1 MFLSFN
7 DVKTELMATYALY
20 SVATT
25 VSVIQLFYWFQLNDK
40 LGPVVISASQ
50 VLLDVFTISSMYVI
64 FLVAFSGG
72 IIFIIGTEKV
82 AQSFRVQF
90 LFKGNS
96 SREQEPGYMYNF
108 AKTMEVLFWQ
118 SLSPEDPEK
127 RLADES
133 LSSLSST
140 IFTKTLMAVF
150 QTIIVI
156 VFMNLLVAVMNATVQ
171 KVQDKKE
178 LYWMFARSSVWIRFF
193 DDNCALP
200 PPFNLITVLR
210 QIVGFSLTLI
220 SSRKRKYSTTTISL
234 KKSESQAKYR
244 ELMLSLI
251 QRFQED
257 QKRLDEEGA
266 YCALREM
273 KEEIIQ
279 ELKSLQVRGGL
290 TTQMSR
296 SAKFNPTQDGD

>member
-1 MFLSFN
+1 MKIYSFD
-7 DVKTELMATYALY
+7 DVKAELMTTYALY

-25 VSVIQLFYWFQLNDK
+25 VSVIQLFNWFQLNDK

-90 LFKGNS
+90 LRPYSNRS
-96 SREQEPGYMYNF
+96 TEEPGYMYNF

-118 SLSPEDPEK
+118 SLSPEDPQKGLAEK
-127 RLADES
+127 S

-140 IFTKTLMAVF
+140 IFIKTLMAVF
-150 QTIIVI
+150 QTIIII

-171 KVQDKKE
+171 KIQEKKE

-210 QIVGFSLTLI
+210 LVVKSLLKL
-220 SSRKRKYSTTTISL
+220 SARKRKYSNVPLSL
-234 KKSESQAKYR
+234 KKSERQMKYR

-251 QRFQED
+251 KRLQED

-266 YCALREM
+266 HCALREM
-273 KEEIIQ
+273 KEEILH
-279 ELKSLQVRGGL
+279 ELRTLQVRGEL
-290 TTQMSR
+290 PQNVR
-296 SAKFNPTQDGD
+296 NWKA

>member
-1 MFLSFN
+1 MKIYSFD
-7 DVKTELMATYALY
+7 DVKAELMTTYALY

-90 LFKGNS
+90 LRPYSNRS
-96 SREQEPGYMYNF
+96 MEEPGYMYNF

-118 SLSPEDPEK
+118 SLSPEDPQKGLAEK
-127 RLADES
+127 S

-140 IFTKTLMAVF
+140 IFIKTLMAVF
-150 QTIIVI
+150 QTIIII

-171 KVQDKKE
+171 KIQEKKE

-210 QIVGFSLTLI
+210 LVVKSLLKL
-220 SSRKRKYSTTTISL
+220 SARNRKYSNVPLSL
-234 KKSESQAKYR
+234 KKSERQMKYR

-251 QRFQED
+251 KRLQED

-266 YCALREM
+266 HCALREM
-273 KEEIIQ
+273 KEEILH
-279 ELKSLQVRGGL
+279 ELRTLQVRGEL
-290 TTQMSR
+290 PQNVETWKT
-296 SAKFNPTQDGD
+296 

>member
-1 MFLSFN
+1 M
-7 DVKTELMATYALY
+7 TTTYALY

-50 VLLDVFTISSMYVI
+50 VVLDVFTISSMYVI
-64 FLVAFSGG
+64 ILVAFSGG

-82 AQSFRVQF
+82 AQSFRLQF
-90 LFKGNS
+90 LFKANS
-96 SREQEPGYMYNF
+96 SRDEEPGYLYNF

-118 SLSPEDPEK
+118 SLSPEDPDNKLAEK
-127 RLADES
+127 S

-140 IFTKTLMAVF
+140 VFTKTLMAVF
-150 QTIIVI
+150 QTIII
-156 VFMNLLVAVMNATVQ
+156 LVFMNLLVAVMNATVQ

-200 PPFNLITVLR
+200 PPFNLITVIRLLVR
-210 QIVGFSLTLI
+210 FLHQLI
-220 SSRKRKYSTTTISL
+220 SRRKRKYSNAPLSL
-234 KKSESQAKYR
+234 KKTERQMKYR

-251 QRFQED
+251 QRYQED

-273 KEEIIQ
+273 KEEILY
-279 ELKSLQVRGGL
+279 ELKCLQGRGL
-290 TTQMSR
+290 STQTSR
-296 SAKFNPTQDGD
+296 VA

>member
-1 MFLSFN
+1 MKIYSFD
-7 DVKTELMATYALY
+7 DVKAELMTTYALY

-90 LFKGNS
+90 LRPYSNRS
-96 SREQEPGYMYNF
+96 TEEPGYMYNF

-118 SLSPEDPEK
+118 SLSPEDPQKGLAEK
-127 RLADES
+127 S

-140 IFTKTLMAVF
+140 IFIKTLMAVF
-150 QTIIVI
+150 QTIIII

-171 KVQDKKE
+171 KIQEKKE

-210 QIVGFSLTLI
+210 LVVKSLLKL
-220 SSRKRKYSTTTISL
+220 SARKRKYSNVPLSL
-234 KKSESQAKYR
+234 KKSERQMKYR

-251 QRFQED
+251 KRLQED

-266 YCALREM
+266 HCALREM
-273 KEEIIQ
+273 KEEILH
-279 ELKSLQVRGGL
+279 ELRTLQVRGEL
-290 TTQMSR
+290 PQNVR
-296 SAKFNPTQDGD
+296 NC

>member
-1 MFLSFN
+1 MKIYSFD
-7 DVKTELMATYALY
+7 DVKAELMTTYALY

-90 LFKGNS
+90 LRPYSNRS
-96 SREQEPGYMYNF
+96 TEEPGYMYNF

-118 SLSPEDPEK
+118 SLSPEDPQKGLAEK
-127 RLADES
+127 S

-140 IFTKTLMAVF
+140 IFIKTLMAVF
-150 QTIIVI
+150 QTIIII

-171 KVQDKKE
+171 KIQEKKE

-210 QIVGFSLTLI
+210 LVVKSLLKL
-220 SSRKRKYSTTTISL
+220 SARKRKYSNVPLSL
-234 KKSESQAKYR
+234 KKSERQMKYR

-251 QRFQED
+251 KRLQED

-266 YCALREM
+266 HCALREM
-273 KEEIIQ
+273 KEEILH
-279 ELKSLQVRGGL
+279 ELRTLQVRGEL
-290 TTQMSR
+290 PQNVKTWK
-296 SAKFNPTQDGD
+296 A

>member
-1 MFLSFN
+1 M
-7 DVKTELMATYALY
+7 TTYALY

-90 LFKGNS
+90 LRPYSNRS
-96 SREQEPGYMYNF
+96 LEEPGYMYNF

-118 SLSPEDPEK
+118 SLSPEDPQKGLAEK
-127 RLADES
+127 S

-140 IFTKTLMAVF
+140 IFIKTLMAVF
-150 QTIIVI
+150 QTIIII

-171 KVQDKKE
+171 KIQEKKE

-210 QIVGFSLTLI
+210 LVVKSLLKL
-220 SSRKRKYSTTTISL
+220 SARKRKYSNVPLSL
-234 KKSESQAKYR
+234 KKSERQMKYR

-251 QRFQED
+251 KRLQED

-266 YCALREM
+266 HCALREM
-273 KEEIIQ
+273 KEEILH
-279 ELKSLQVRGGL
+279 ELRTLQVRGEL
-290 TTQMSR
+290 PQNVR
-296 SAKFNPTQDGD
+296 NWKA

>member
-1 MFLSFN
+1 MKIYSFD
-7 DVKTELMATYALY
+7 DVKAELMTTYALY

-90 LFKGNS
+90 LRPYSNRS
-96 SREQEPGYMYNF
+96 TEEPGYMYNF

-118 SLSPEDPEK
+118 SLSPEDPQKGLAEK
-127 RLADES
+127 S

-140 IFTKTLMAVF
+140 IFIKTLMAVF
-150 QTIIVI
+150 QTIIII

-171 KVQDKKE
+171 KIQEKKE

-210 QIVGFSLTLI
+210 LVVKSLLKL
-220 SSRKRKYSTTTISL
+220 SARKRKYSNVPLSL
-234 KKSESQAKYR
+234 KKSERQMKYR

-251 QRFQED
+251 KRLQED

-266 YCALREM
+266 HCALREM
-273 KEEIIQ
+273 KEEILH
-279 ELKSLQVRGGL
+279 ELRTLQVRGEL
-290 TTQMSR
+290 PQNVR
-296 SAKFNPTQDGD
+296 NWKA

>member
-1 MFLSFN
+1 MKIYSFN
-7 DVKTELMATYALY
+7 DVKAELMTTYALY

-90 LFKGNS
+90 LRPYSNRS
-96 SREQEPGYMYNF
+96 TEEPGYMYNF

-118 SLSPEDPEK
+118 SLSPEDPQKGLAEK
-127 RLADES
+127 S

-140 IFTKTLMAVF
+140 IFIKTLMAVF
-150 QTIIVI
+150 QTIIII

-171 KVQDKKE
+171 KIQEKKE

-210 QIVGFSLTLI
+210 LVVKSLLKL
-220 SSRKRKYSTTTISL
+220 SARKRKYSNVPLSL
-234 KKSESQAKYR
+234 KKSERQMKYR

-251 QRFQED
+251 KRLQED

-266 YCALREM
+266 HCALREM
-273 KEEIIQ
+273 KEEILH
-279 ELKSLQVRGGL
+279 ELRTLQVRGEL
-290 TTQMSR
+290 PQNVR
-296 SAKFNPTQDGD
+296 NWKA

>member
-1 MFLSFN
+1 M
-7 DVKTELMATYALY
+7 
-20 SVATT
+20 
-25 VSVIQLFYWFQLNDK
+25 
-40 LGPVVISASQ
+40 
-50 VLLDVFTISSMYVI
+50 
-64 FLVAFSGG
+64 
-72 IIFIIGTEKV
+72 

-90 LFKGNS
+90 LFKSNS
-96 SREQEPGYMYNF
+96 SRDDEPGYLYNF

-118 SLSPEDPEK
+118 SLSPEDPDKKLGEK
-127 RLADES
+127 S

-150 QTIIVI
+150 QTIIII

-200 PPFNLITVLR
+200 PPFNLITVIRLLIR
-210 QIVGFSLTLI
+210 FLLQLI
-220 SSRKRKYSTTTISL
+220 SRRKRKYSTAPLSL
-234 KKSESQAKYR
+234 KKSERQLKYR

-251 QRFQED
+251 QRYQED

-273 KEEIIQ
+273 KEEILS
-279 ELKSLQVRGGL
+279 ELKSLQGRGFS
-290 TTQMSR
+290 TQTSR
-296 SAKFNPTQDGD
+296 VANLYHNQ